1 MSSLATARRRSDG
14 DTYKDGD
21 AWPEPASP
29 EPSSGGVV
37 ENYQWMEQH
46 GGRSVKQA
54 EVDRRELVDMML
66 GVAAWLDRLLV
77 KTSTQPKELTRG
89 ENHQDDIYGYDT
101 NAESRR
107 PPDVPNYRPDV
118 PNYRPGDNLLERPP
132 AKLLARPKPRCIR
145 KRQTTSSGGTFGDF
159 GHGDAGFIGAGSSG
173 FRAAGSDRSGW
184 SQPAAG
190 FGDFGRVSGSR
201 HGTGKHA
208 GFIPRRDAGD
218 PITVRKKLAF
228 LLYFRRY
235 QLIQ

>member
-1 MSSLATARRRSDG
+1 MSRLATARRRSDG
-14 DTYKDGD
+14 DTHKDGH

-29 EPSSGGVV
+29 EPSSGGMV

-46 GGRSVKQA
+46 GGRSVRQA

-77 KTSTQPKELTRG
+77 KTSTQPQELTRG

-118 PNYRPGDNLLERPP
+118 PYYRPGDNLLERPP

-159 GHGDAGFIGAGSSG
+159 GHRDAGFIGAGSRG
-173 FRAAGSDRSGW
+173 FRRAGSDRSGW
-184 SQPAAG
+184 SQPEAG

-208 GFIPRRDAGD
+208 GFIPHRDAD
-218 PITVRKKLAF
+218 NPITVRKNAVFSDSRVSSL
-228 LLYFRRY
+228 
-235 QLIQ
+235 